1 MLLEFCLEY
10 ASIPH
15 WIYLFLKYISLIIL
29 LQLSILFLLDPSTWY
44 PDFLRQSLLSS
55 FLCVAHVSSLTSP
68 FPILFLTSPC
78 LSCTIEGQI
87 KCLSD
92 KVKLEEFIITKQLL
106 YEMLRDFFKKKKK
119 ACAQKGA
126 KTRQRNF
133 TAFKSLIPVQF
144 WAQLQSRLISSRI
157 IINSP
162 SAFCLS

>member
-68 FPILFLTSPC
+68 FPILFLTPPC
-78 LSCTIEGQI
+78 LFCTYQFVLLNPWTFSPIVPSPLPADNPPNDLHIYDTGSVLLVFFVCVLNSVVDSC
-87 KCLSD
+87 
-92 KVKLEEFIITKQLL
+92 EFIVILMFLVLT
-106 YEMLRDFFKKKKK
+106 FFFL
-119 ACAQKGA
+119 
-126 KTRQRNF
+126 N
-133 TAFKSLIPVQF
+133 KSL
-144 WAQLQSRLISSRI
+144 
-157 IINSP
+157 
-162 SAFCLS
+162 